1 MEDTIAGCPRLCLG
15 IVDVRAVAELHIRAM
30 THRAAR
36 GERFLAVADD
46 FMSILDVP
54 RSLKRR
60 MGGLAKRVPTLQMP
74 NWLVRLPRWV
84 IRRHGKSCLSL
95 AK

>member
-1 MEDTIAGCPRLCLG
+1 
-15 IVDVRAVAELHIRAM
+15 
-30 THRAAR
+30 
-36 GERFLAVADD
+36 
-46 FMSILDVP
+46 MSILDVP
-54 RSLKRR
+54 RSLKRP